1 MYRHFLKPLMD
12 FLIGLI
18 GTIVLLPLFIIL
30 GIIIFIDDP
39 GPIFFKQK
47 RVGKKKRLFTIYKL
61 RTMKRKTPDVPTHL
75 LEHPEQYITRVGRVL
90 RKLSLDELP
99 NLFSLLTLRM
109 SLIGPRPALWNQDD
123 LIAERDKYGAN
134 NVRPGITGWA
144 QINGRD
150 ELEIPEKAKL
160 DGEYV
165 KRMSFLFDCKCFFG
179 TIKAVFKHEGVV
191 EGGTGQLH
199 KEETESGTRTEETT
213 EEETTDILA
222 EEREDPHDEPDKTES
237 SEMMEEDAKEFIE
250 AVGIT
255 VEGKELTAEKSKDS
269 DE

>member
-1 MYRHFLKPLMD
+1 MYRHFFKPLAD
-12 FLIGLI
+12 LTIGLI
-18 GTIVLLPLFIIL
+18 GTIIMLPFLIIF

-39 GPIFFKQK
+39 GPIFFRQK
-47 RVGKKKRLFTIYKL
+47 RVGKNKKLFTIWKL
-61 RTMKRKTPDVPTHL
+61 RTMKRNTPDVPTHL
-75 LEHPEQYITRVGRVL
+75 LDHPEQYITRFGRIA

-99 NLFSLLTLRM
+99 NIFSLLTLRM

-150 ELEIPEKAKL
+150 ELEIPEKARL

-165 KRMSFLFDCKCFFG
+165 KHMGFLFDCKCFFG

-191 EGGTGQLH
+191 EGGTGVLH
-199 KEETESGTRTEETT
+199 NADASEGQAESVSQEKADAIESVEKETQEPIGQEMTELGTNDESEETS
-213 EEETTDILA
+213 
-222 EEREDPHDEPDKTES
+222 EDV
-237 SEMMEEDAKEFIE
+237 SEF
-250 AVGIT
+250 
-255 VEGKELTAEKSKDS
+255 TAEPESVEVED
-269 DE
+269 

>member
-1 MYRHFLKPLMD
+1 MYKHFFKPLTD

-18 GTIVLLPLFIIL
+18 GSILLLPFYIII
-30 GIIIFIDDP
+30 GIVIFIDDP

-47 RVGKKKRLFTIYKL
+47 RVGKNKKLFTILKL
-61 RTMKRKTPDVPTHL
+61 RTMKRHTPDVPTHL
-75 LEHPEQYITRVGRVL
+75 LENPEQHITRVGRVL

-99 NLFSLLTLRM
+99 NLFSLITLRL

-134 NVRPGITGWA
+134 SVRPGITGWA

-165 KRMSFLFDCKCFFG
+165 RRMSFLFDCKCFFG

-191 EGGTGQLH
+191 EGGTGELH
-199 KEETESGTRTEETT
+199 KQQIEDVDENLSQISDEEISDSTEEINAETTDGAETESDEAQAVDSESKVNA
-213 EEETTDILA
+213 EATDA
-222 EEREDPHDEPDKTES
+222 
-237 SEMMEEDAKEFIE
+237 
-250 AVGIT
+250 
-255 VEGKELTAEKSKDS
+255 
-269 DE
+269 